1 MNLATNIVAD
11 ETKFLKVLDEIREDF
26 PLLFLETNSNLNVD
40 HVLVREQRLIRQ
52 KKMSVDGYFQERSAL
67 TQYKSEIV
75 SLAELVDRLNFLEL
89 PPVILFYIDF
99 AWLIFKSL
107 NDLFTDALGDDF
119 MFLPDFW
126 AWHVDPQK
134 KQAGWTPHRDRG
146 QNALFADG
154 SIKSVTCWIPLT
166 EADPLNGCMYIVPKQ
181 HDLDYGAKNP
191 GLNIK
196 NGLPS
201 IRALPGQ
208 PGDVFIWCQ
217 EVLHWGA
224 QTSEFAEKPRI
235 SIALE
240 AQSAKAA
247 PMNSP
252 LISPN
257 ELMSTSLRLKLIGK
271 QMLHYKHMH
280 SLSERQERLAQYL
293 LNH

>member
-11 ETKFLKVLDEIREDF
+11 ETKFLNVLDEIREDF

-126 AWHVDPQK
+126 AWHVDHK
-134 KQAGWTPHRDRG
+134 RSRLVGR
-146 QNALFADG
+146 
-154 SIKSVTCWIPLT
+154 LT
-166 EADPLNGCMYIVPKQ
+166 GIEAKTLCSRTVP
-181 HDLDYGAKNP
+181 
-191 GLNIK
+191 
-196 NGLPS
+196 
-201 IRALPGQ
+201 
-208 PGDVFIWCQ
+208 
-217 EVLHWGA
+217 
-224 QTSEFAEKPRI
+224 
-235 SIALE
+235 
-240 AQSAKAA
+240 
-247 PMNSP
+247 
-252 LISPN
+252 
-257 ELMSTSLRLKLIGK
+257 
-271 QMLHYKHMH
+271 
-280 SLSERQERLAQYL
+280 
-293 LNH
+293 